1 MKIYS
6 GTDNFGPVSNPVV
19 TTGTF
24 DGVHL
29 GHQRI
34 IQRLKEVAQK
44 EGGETVLL
52 TFHPHPRLVLFPGT
66 PLSLLTTQEEKAM
79 LLERA
84 GIDHLI
90 VYPFT
95 REFSQLSSNEFIR
108 NILVERIGT
117 KKLVIG
123 YDHHFGHNREGSFEH
138 LKEFGPVY
146 GFTVEE
152 IPAQDVD
159 NVNVSST
166 RIRNALNSGN
176 IAVANT
182 YLGYQYFL
190 SGTVVKGK
198 QLGRTLGYPT
208 ANIQVQD
215 PHKLV
220 PADGIYAVKV
230 GYGNNI
236 LKGMLS
242 IGMNPTV
249 NGQSRTIEV
258 NIFNFDKDIYG
269 ETITIWFHSR
279 IREEVKFESLEAMVK
294 QIDNDKEV
302 SLRLLNSG
310 S

>member
-1 MKIYS
+1 MQIYS
-6 GTDNFGPVSNPVV
+6 GTDKLGNVKTPVV

-34 IQRLKEVAQK
+34 IQHLKEVAQK
-44 EGGETVLL
+44 ENGETVLL
-52 TFHPHPRLVLFPGT
+52 TFHPHPRLVLFPDQ
-66 PLSLLTTQEEKAM
+66 PLSLLNTQSEKEM
-79 LLERA
+79 LLAKA
-84 GIDHLI
+84 GIDHL
-90 VYPFT
+90 VVQPFT
-95 REFSQLSSNEFIR
+95 KEFSQLTSIEFIR
-108 NILVERIGT
+108 NVLVSRIGT

-152 IPAQDVD
+152 ISAQDVD

-166 RIRNALNSGN
+166 RIRHALNSGN
-176 IAVANT
+176 VATANT

-190 SGTVVKGK
+190 SGKVVKGK

-208 ANIQVQD
+208 ANIEVED
-215 PHKLV
+215 RNKLI

-230 GYGNNI
+230 GYDNDI
-236 LKGMLS
+236 FQGMLS

-249 NGQSRTIEV
+249 NGTSRTIEV
-258 NIFNFDKDIYG
+258 NIFNFDKDVYG
-269 ETITIWFHSR
+269 ETLTIYFHNR
-279 IREEVKFESLEAMVK
+279 IREEL
-294 QIDNDKEV
+294 
-302 SLRLLNSG
+302 
-310 S
+310 